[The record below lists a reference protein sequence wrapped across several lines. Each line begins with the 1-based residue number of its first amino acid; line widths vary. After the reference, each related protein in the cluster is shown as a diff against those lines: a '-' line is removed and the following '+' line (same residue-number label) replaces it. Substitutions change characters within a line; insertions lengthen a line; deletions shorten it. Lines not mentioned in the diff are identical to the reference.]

1 MEIKLFSDKEKLKYL
16 TNRPTSEKTEESPA
30 GRRKIIPDE
39 IKDIQ
44 EGMKSNRK
52 YQMCVKLKL
61 ICCLY
66 RIYQKINKSS

>member
-16 TNRPTSEKTEESPA
+16 TNRPTSKKTEESPA

-52 YQMCVKLKL
+52 YQNVCKTE
-61 ICCLY
+61 
-66 RIYQKINKSS
+66 INMLSI

>member
-1 MEIKLFSDKEKLKYL
+1 MEIKLFSDKEKLKCL
-16 TNRPTSEKTEESPA
+16 TNRPTSKKTKESPA

-52 YQMCVKLKL
+52 YQNVCKTE
-61 ICCLY
+61 
-66 RIYQKINKSS
+66 INMLSI